1 MSNSSISEL
10 SLLSA
15 QFCIVFVLAPLIIVL
30 VSNMLFPLVE
40 VAASRSQFLVH
51 RLTQRTL

>member
-15 QFCIVFVLAPLIIVL
+15 QLCIVFVSAPLIIVL
-30 VSNMLFPLVE
+30 DSNMPFPLVE
-40 VAASRSQFLVH
+40 VGTSRSQFLVH